1 MYIVMPVGAMG
12 GLLRESR
19 AHYVRTYDIIGGK
32 FNKKLN
38 SDKGFLIRIMPVPH
52 FSVRKHG

>member
-1 MYIVMPVGAMG
+1 MGG

-19 AHYVRTYDIIGGK
+19 ARHVRTYDIIGGK

-38 SDKGFLIRIMPVPH
+38 SDKDFLREIMPAPH